1 MDDKL
6 TLIIAKTEQIKES
19 INTLLQ
25 AYNEW
30 KELGDDVYGGYLYN
44 CILETKTLAEEY
56 QKSQIVEYLTNNK
69 KVKQ

>member
-25 AYNEW
+25 AHDEW
-30 KELGDDVYGGYLYN
+30 KELGDNVYGGYLYN
-44 CILETKTLAEEY
+44 CLLETKTLAEEY
-56 QKSQIVEYLTNNK
+56 QKSQLIECLVNQHLIK
-69 KVKQ
+69 